1 MADKYIN
8 QVGVQ
13 TIRDWANR
21 KFALDADLDALD
33 TKVDGI
39 ISEGGEPNTI
49 ESISVNGTPVA
60 PDAQKN
66 VALTVPTATSD
77 LTNDSN
83 FAVDAN
89 YVHTDNNYTTAEKTK
104 LEGVETG
111 AEANVI
117 ETVKVNG
124 TALTPDAQKAV
135 DVTVPTKVSDLTNDG
150 DGTTG
155 SRFATETYVDQNGG
169 KIDKIKVNGT
179 EQTITNKAVDITVP
193 TKVSD
198 LTNDGDGT
206 SGSEFATKSYVDQ
219 NGGKIDVIKVN
230 GTAQTI
236 TNKEVDLAVPT
247 AVSDLTND
255 SNFQTD
261 TQVDAKIASAVAS
274 AVTLKGSV
282 ATYTDLPSTG
292 QKHGDL
298 YDVLDTGRNYVWL
311 VENGTGRWDDYAGT
325 IDLSAYWISTPGQ
338 TNTLEAMTVAE
349 INAILE
355 PSA

>member
-1 MADKYIN
+1 MADKYVN

-13 TIRDWANR
+13 TIRDWVKN
-21 KFALDADLDALD
+21 KFALAADLVTLEN
-33 TKVDGI
+33 KVDEI
-39 ISEGGEPNTI
+39 IAEGGEPNVI
-49 ESISVNGTPVA
+49 ETVKVNNTPLA
-60 PDAQKN
+60 PDAQKAVN
-66 VALTVPTATSD
+66 VTVPTATSD

-83 FAVDAN
+83 FVADAN
-89 YVHTDNNYTTAEKTK
+89 YIHTDNNFTTAEKTK
-104 LEGVETG
+104 LGGIEAG
-111 AEANVI
+111 AEANII
-117 ETVKVNG
+117 EAVKVNG

-150 DGTTG
+150 DGT
-155 SRFATETYVDQNGG
+155 V
-169 KIDKIKVNGT
+169 
-179 EQTITNKAVDITVP
+179 
-193 TKVSD
+193 
-198 LTNDGDGT
+198 
-206 SGSEFATKSYVDQ
+206 GSEFATKSYVDQ

-236 TNKEVDLAVPT
+236 TNKEVDLTVPT
-247 AVSDLTND
+247 KVSDITND

-261 TQVDAKIASAVAS
+261 TQVDSKIASAVAS

-282 ATYTDLPSTG
+282 ATYADLPSTG

-325 IDLSAYWISTPGQ
+325 IDMSAYWTSTSGQ
-338 TNTLEAMTVAE
+338 TNTLEALTVAE
-349 INAILE
+349 INAILN

>member
-1 MADKYIN
+1 MADKYVN

-13 TIRDWANR
+13 TIRDWANG
-21 KFALDADLDALD
+21 KFALDADLDTLAAE
-33 TKVDGI
+33 VEEI

-89 YVHTDNNYTTAEKTK
+89 YVHTDNNYTNTEKTK

-111 AEANVI
+111 AEVNVI

-135 DVTVPTKVSDLTNDG
+135 DVTIPTKVSDLTNDG
-150 DGTTG
+150 DGT
-155 SRFATETYVDQNGG
+155 A
-169 KIDKIKVNGT
+169 
-179 EQTITNKAVDITVP
+179 
-193 TKVSD
+193 
-198 LTNDGDGT
+198 
-206 SGSEFATKSYVDQ
+206 GSEFATKSYVDQ

-236 TNKEVDLAVPT
+236 TNKEVDLTVPT
-247 AVSDLTND
+247 KVSDITND
-255 SNFQTD
+255 SNFQNE

-282 ATYTDLPSTG
+282 ATYSDLPSTG
-292 QKHGDL
+292 QKHGDM
-298 YDVLDTGRNYVWL
+298 YDVLDTGKNYVWL

-325 IDLSAYWISTPGQ
+325 MDLSAYWISTPGQ
-338 TNTLEAMTVAE
+338 SNTLEAMTVAE
-349 INAILE
+349 VNAILN

>member
-1 MADKYIN
+1 MADKYVN

-13 TIRDWANR
+13 TIRDWANG
-21 KFALDADLDALD
+21 KFALDADLDTLAAE
-33 TKVDGI
+33 VEEI

-89 YVHTDNNYTTAEKTK
+89 YVHTDNNYTNTEKTK

-111 AEANVI
+111 AEVNVI

-135 DVTVPTKVSDLTNDG
+135 DVTIPTKVSDLTNDG
-150 DGTTG
+150 DGT
-155 SRFATETYVDQNGG
+155 A
-169 KIDKIKVNGT
+169 
-179 EQTITNKAVDITVP
+179 
-193 TKVSD
+193 
-198 LTNDGDGT
+198 
-206 SGSEFATKSYVDQ
+206 GSEFATKSYVDQ

-236 TNKEVDLAVPT
+236 TNKEVDLTVPT
-247 AVSDLTND
+247 KVSDITND
-255 SNFQTD
+255 SNFQNE

-274 AVTLKGSV
+274 ADTLKGSV
-282 ATYTDLPSTG
+282 ATYSDLPSTG
-292 QKHGDL
+292 QKHGDM
-298 YDVLDTGRNYVWL
+298 YDVLDTGKNYVWL

-325 IDLSAYWISTPGQ
+325 MDLSAYWISTPGQ
-338 TNTLEAMTVAE
+338 SNTLEAMTVAE
-349 INAILE
+349 VNAILN